1 MLPACSS
8 STVRWLVFA
17 LLAVVALVA
26 LFDEQQLAP
35 AEEKPGHQTTALAT
49 TSDLADKPPRENFA
63 WDSFQVVSQMSFK
76 EVKEK
81 RCGTA
86 KQTRKHLTSRL

>member
-1 MLPACSS
+1 MLPASS
-8 STVRWLVFA
+8 STVGWLVFA

-35 AEEKPGHQTTALAT
+35 AEEKPSHQTTALAT
-49 TSDLADKPPRENFA
+49 TSDLADNPPRENFP
-63 WDSFQVVSQMSFK
+63 WDSFQVVSQMSAN
-76 EVKEK
+76 EVKAK
-81 RCGTA
+81 RCRST

>member
-1 MLPACSS
+1 MQPASS
-8 STVRWLVFA
+8 STVRWLVFT

-26 LFDEQQLAP
+26 LAP

-49 TSDLADKPPRENFA
+49 TSDLADKSPRENFA
-63 WDSFQVVSQMSFK
+63 WDSFQVVSQMSFN

-81 RCGTA
+81 RCDTA
-86 KQTRKHLTSRL
+86 KQARKHLTSRL

>member
-1 MLPACSS
+1 MLPASS

-17 LLAVVALVA
+17 LLAVMALVA
-26 LFDEQQLAP
+26 LFDEQQPAQ

-63 WDSFQVVSQMSFK
+63 WDSFQVVSQMSFN
-76 EVKEK
+76 EVKAK
-81 RCGTA
+81 RCDTA

>member
-1 MLPACSS
+1 MLPASS
-8 STVRWLVFA
+8 STVGWLVFA

-35 AEEKPGHQTTALAT
+35 AEERPSHQTTALAT
-49 TSDLADKPPRENFA
+49 PSDLPDKRPRGNFP
-63 WDSFQVVSQMSFK
+63 WDSFQIVSQMSFN
-76 EVKEK
+76 EVKAK
-81 RCGTA
+81 RCGTT